1 MLRVALLRQKIVHRN
16 LCLENILLD
25 AKGQS
30 LSLCLRI
37 TAGIKCKSTNARR
50 CAQRPSRATLPVT
63 VRRAVNSGTLSSHS
77 RPTRGPEQS
86 HPSLN
91 ALSTRLGSVHKPIES
106 ARLVSPCTLPQ
117 LRQLCCRRQCV
128 PV

>member
-37 TAGIKCKSTNARR
+37 TAGISAKVQMREDVHSARR
-50 CAQRPSRATLPVT
+50 EPRCQ
-63 VRRAVNSGTLSSHS
+63 
-77 RPTRGPEQS
+77 
-86 HPSLN
+86 
-91 ALSTRLGSVHKPIES
+91 
-106 ARLVSPCTLPQ
+106 
-117 LRQLCCRRQCV
+117 
-128 PV
+128 

>member
-37 TAGIKCKSTNARR
+37 TAGIKVRKCE
-50 CAQRPSRATLPVT
+50 CAKMCTAPV
-63 VRRAVNSGTLSSHS
+63 ASHAAS
-77 RPTRGPEQS
+77 DS
-86 HPSLN
+86 
-91 ALSTRLGSVHKPIES
+91 S
-106 ARLVSPCTLPQ
+106 ARGEQRHSE
-117 LRQLCCRRQCV
+117 
-128 PV
+128 

>member
-37 TAGIKCKSTNARR
+37 TAGIKCE
-50 CAQRPSRATLPVT
+50 CAKMCTAPV
-63 VRRAVNSGTLSSHS
+63 ASHAAS
-77 RPTRGPEQS
+77 DS
-86 HPSLN
+86 
-91 ALSTRLGSVHKPIES
+91 S
-106 ARLVSPCTLPQ
+106 ARGEQRHSE
-117 LRQLCCRRQCV
+117 
-128 PV
+128 